1 MFGDRCIDLPLLT
14 ERPNLLSIASGFIP
28 DAIITP
34 VIFAV

>member
-1 MFGDRCIDLPLLT
+1 MFGDRCIDMPLDKV
-14 ERPNLLSIASGFIP
+14 PNTLSIASGFIP